1 MADKLSD
8 VELVEELR
16 RFGEE
21 VKQPIDRKKRP
32 ILVKKLNHL
41 RARENASN
49 RLKKATNSRKKQ
61 NVEFSSE
68 DESEIEDVAAPTTAS
83 RLSGRKSL
91 RQNTSAYSSITD
103 TIEMSP
109 NTKRTNSRSRRS
121 ITSAKDPPVVNSSQT
136 NTPGPSGSARLY
148 PDLGRF
154 SDADN
159 AKSKGRGWKY
169 QRNTN
174 AGEDSYDY
182 KGDFSDSDPEESMYE
197 VVNKSMNTTFPVAE
211 SAARN
216 EEEDDD
222 DADEDDIVNDNRD
235 FNTRFSTRLRGRHEV
250 SKNNSSKK
258 TTTSQT
264 KQSKTS
270 NHVNSFTEEEIRQY
284 GFKTHEDSQKMKP
297 PVASYVSTGI
307 LIIVAVFFASLGM
320 LYIYMRGDLLHG
332 ISNVFSST
340 GENGF
345 VHLPKCENNKDKDCY
360 SDSEADIALDL
371 VTTLESFLKSKTGED
386 ENPSCSVEEAKEEIL
401 VKEQKKLK
409 EYNSEKVFT
418 GTLMLILKNPYW
430 NIRVLTVG
438 NASAS
443 TVEDIF
449 RLETDPDLSLVVRV
463 YGALYKILLGVVL
476 LLSCFV
482 IMMMGVL
489 VLRHRQK
496 SKEEERKKVFEI
508 VEKIIDMVK
517 ENFDTNE
524 QDSRQPSY
532 MAVQHVR
539 DQLLPPSQRRQMVP
553 LWEKAVKF
561 IEANESRIRVETQN
575 IQGEDFLVWRWL
587 PTNSSCGK
595 VWQGQ
600 AFGENNVSAGN
611 TLQYS
616 PTPCLK
622 IRNMFDADVET
633 ADDWDVN
640 VQDAVLEKCK
650 GITGILHIF
659 VDRASS
665 QGCVYMKCDSCETA
679 YQVYRSLHGWWFD
692 GRLVTVKYL
701 RLELYHDRFPN
712 SKKNIKPLL
721 PSNNSMASLSHPY
734 HRSLL
739 EMT

>member
-8 VELVEELR
+8 IELVEELN

-21 VKQPIDRKKRP
+21 VKKPIDRKRRP
-32 ILVKKLNHL
+32 LLVKKLNHL
-41 RARENASN
+41 RARENAST
-49 RLKKATNSRKKQ
+49 RAKKTTNTRKKQ

-83 RLSGRKSL
+83 RLPGRKSL

-109 NTKRTNSRSRRS
+109 STKRTNFRSRRS
-121 ITSAKDPPVVNSSQT
+121 ITIAKDQSTPVVNNS
-136 NTPGPSGSARLY
+136 NTPGPSGSPRLY
-148 PDLGRF
+148 PDLSRF
-154 SDADN
+154 SDTDN
-159 AKSKGRGWKY
+159 TNSKGKGWKY
-169 QRNTN
+169 QRN
-174 AGEDSYDY
+174 AKDEEDSYDF
-182 KGDFSDSDPEESMYE
+182 KGDFSDSDPDESTYE
-197 VVNKSMNTTFPVAE
+197 VVNKSMNTTFTVADSE
-211 SAARN
+211 TRN
-216 EEEDDD
+216 EEDEDD
-222 DADEDDIVNDNRD
+222 DADDGESINDIRD
-235 FNTRFSTRLRGRHEV
+235 YNTRFSTRLRNRHEG
-250 SKNNSSKK
+250 SKNNSSKI
-258 TTTSQT
+258 TSTSQT
-264 KQSKTS
+264 KKSKTA

-284 GFKTHEDSQKMKP
+284 GFKTHEDSRKMKP
-297 PVASYVSTGI
+297 QVASYVSTGI
-307 LIIVAVFFASLGM
+307 LIIVVVFFASLGM
-320 LYIYMRGDLLHG
+320 LYMYMRGDLLHG
-332 ISNVFSST
+332 ISSVFSSAST
-340 GENGF
+340 DDFVKLPMCTDMSEND
-345 VHLPKCENNKDKDCY
+345 NRNCY
-360 SDSEADIALDL
+360 SEDEASIALKM
-371 VTTLESFLKSKTGED
+371 VSTLESFLKSKAGENG
-386 ENPSCSVEEAKEEIL
+386 NPSCT
-401 VKEQKKLK
+401 VKEAEKEVLELLK
-409 EYNSEKVFT
+409 EMNDTKKVFN
-418 GTLMLILKNPYW
+418 GTLSLILKNPDW
-430 NIRVLTVG
+430 NIRAKTPG
-438 NASAS
+438 NAFAT
-443 TVEDIF
+443 TVADIS
-449 RLETDPDLSLVVRV
+449 RLETDPELSLLARI
-463 YGALYKILLGVVL
+463 YGSLYKILMGAVL
-476 LLSCFV
+476 LLICFIV
-482 IMMMGVL
+482 MMIGVL
-489 VLRHRQK
+489 VLRHRQR

-517 ENFDTNE
+517 ENYDMNE
-524 QDSRQPSY
+524 QDSHQPPY
-532 MAVQHVR
+532 MAIQHVR
-539 DQLLPPSQRRQMVP
+539 DQLLPPSQRKSMVP

-575 IQGEDFLVWRWL
+575 IQGEDFIVWRWL
-587 PTNSSCGK
+587 PSNSTCGK

-665 QGCVYMKCDSCETA
+665 QGCVYMKCNSCETA

-712 SKKNIKPLL
+712 SKKNTKPLL